1 MNSSMN
7 ISKTGIQAQQ
17 RALSLISNN
26 IANASTQGFKAK
38 NVNFNSL
45 LTNDITEDNRF
56 LANDFNISAGVRS
69 QQSGMN
75 VVSGSVYEGANPFD
89 LAIKGDG
96 FFGVQNSAG
105 DFYLT
110 KDGSFFVD
118 NSGQLVNSNGDFLVV
133 DGQVPLIVENPESFL
148 IGSDGALGGLVNG
161 EMTDLGSISIFLPN
175 NIQTL
180 RSEANNYYSAPED
193 ELTIIENTNNIQ
205 VSALEMS
212 NVDLALEFTDMIVAQ
227 RAYALNI
234 KVAQATDEIK
244 TITNQFS

>member
-7 ISKTGIQAQQ
+7 ISKTGMQAQQ

-45 LTNDITEDNRF
+45 LSNDITEDNRF
-56 LANDFNISAGVRS
+56 LAENFTISTGVRS
-69 QQSGMN
+69 QQSGMHVAN
-75 VVSGSVYEGANPFD
+75 GSFAEGANSFD
-89 LAIKGDG
+89 LALNGDG
-96 FFGVQNSAG
+96 FFGVQNMAG

-110 KDGSFFVD
+110 RDGSFFVD
-118 NSGQLVNSNGDFLVV
+118 NNGQFVNSNGDFLVG
-133 DGQVPLIVENPESFL
+133 DGQVPIVIENPESL
-148 IGSDGALGGLVNG
+148 SIGSDGSLTGLVDG
-161 EMTDLGSISIFLPN
+161 ETVDLGSIPIYLPD

-180 RSEANNYYSAPED
+180 RSEGNNYYSAPAD
-193 ELTIIENTNNIQ
+193 QLTIVENPDNIQ
-205 VSALEMS
+205 VSFLEMS

-227 RAYALNI
+227 RAYALNV
-234 KVAQATDEIK
+234 KVAQTTDEIK

>member
-1 MNSSMN
+1 MN
-7 ISKTGIQAQQ
+7 ISKTGMQGQQ

-38 NVNFNSL
+38 NVKFNSL
-45 LTNDITEDNRF
+45 LTNDITEENRF
-56 LANDFNISAGVRS
+56 LAEEFNISTGVRS

-75 VVSGSVYEGANPFD
+75 VAPGSFYDGANPFD
-89 LAIKGDG
+89 LAIKDDG
-96 FFGVQNSAG
+96 FFGVQNAAG

-118 NSGQLVNSNGDFLVV
+118 GSGQLVNSNGDFLVV
-133 DGQVPLIVENPESFL
+133 DEQVPLIIDNPESL
-148 IGSDGALGGLVNG
+148 SIGSDGTLTSFING
-161 EMTDLGSISIFLPN
+161 EMTNLGSISIYQPN

-180 RSEANNYYSAPED
+180 RSEANNYYSVPEG
-193 ELTIIENTNNIQ
+193 EYTAIANGNSIQ
-205 VSALEMS
+205 VSYLEMS

-227 RAYALNI
+227 RAYALNV
-234 KVAQATDEIK
+234 KVAQTTDEIK